1 MCDAMEWILH
11 KTKPVVCYDKVVV
24 GTQPGSH
31 GRMPANIIAAV
42 GKSRSVAKN
51 MKAKTEDKILTTFS
65 CPHFK
70 RSPCH

>member
-24 GTQPGSH
+24 GTQLSAH
-31 GRMPANIIAAV
+31 GRMHAKIIEAV
-42 GKSRSVAKN
+42 EKPRSVAKN
-51 MKAKTEDKILTTFS
+51 MKAKTEDKIWTTFS

-70 RSPCH
+70 GSPCH